1 MKLGLKIMIW
11 SSNSPMPYV
20 SIFKRLP
27 ERIKADPARYNDEH
41 RTTATINSMLMNSL
55 IPRGV
60 SVERLNLP
68 FIERV
73 CARYFRKVGQH
84 WYLRG
89 ESVGVANGNVLVEEE
104 VYVKD
109 ELTAIA
115 WLRQKIQQKPMLI
128 GELKPLWMRATG
140 LLPAAVSRELSLD
153 MLLVREFLARP

>member
-1 MKLGLKIMIW
+1 
-11 SSNSPMPYV
+11 
-20 SIFKRLP
+20 
-27 ERIKADPARYNDEH
+27 
-41 RTTATINSMLMNSL
+41 MLMNTL

-73 CARYFRKVGQH
+73 CARYFRKVGQQ

-89 ESVGVANGNVLVEEE
+89 EAVGGNGGGLVQEE
-104 VYVKD
+104 VAIKD

-115 WLRQKIQQKPMLI
+115 WLRQKLESRPALI

-140 LLPAAVSRELSLD
+140 LLPAEVSQT
-153 MLLVREFLARP
+153 LVLENL